1 MAITYKELAENGK
14 QAILQLDS
22 RGTSA
27 LIQDSERTLWNQTAA
42 TKKDIFYGVCNTDT
56 SYTIKEVSVDTEFQL
71 RSGVIVAVYFKY
83 AVKSEKRLNVNGT
96 GSYSIQY
103 DGNSNLGSEMIP
115 GGMRALLMFDGS
127 AWQLLNPAHVNKT
140 LMVLTFGSNFA
151 GKSYTVY
158 GGGAATHSDVVPA
171 CLEVTLGFIETG
183 SSCTVFCD
191 GYTKT
196 FTAAG
201 QNGLYHGYFNI
212 LEENTWEEIA
222 VASASGRAKD
232 YWKVGDEKTLSLGSF
247 GTVILQIYDFNHDDL
262 ASETGKA
269 GITFG
274 LKNLLNTTQHM
285 ETSGTN
291 SGSFI
296 GTCLYDWMMQNVWY
310 ALPSSLRS
318 VIKPVKK
325 KTSAGN
331 SSTNIRTDNMSLF
344 LFSQMECTGLSS
356 LTAAGE
362 GFKYSIFTSDTSR
375 VKALSNGSGSA
386 STWWTRSPYVLNT
399 GSYVCISAS
408 GTATTASA
416 TSYKGICFGFCI

>member
-1 MAITYKELAENGK
+1 MAITYRELNENGK

-42 TKKDIFYGVCNTDT
+42 TKKDIFYGVCYTDT
-56 SYTIKEVSVDTEFQL
+56 SYTTKEVSVSADFQL
-71 RSGVIVAVYFKY
+71 KAGVIVVVNFKY
-83 AVKSEKRLNVNGT
+83 AVKSDKKLNVNGT

-103 DGNSNLGSEMIP
+103 NGSSSLGLEMIP

-127 AWQLLNPAHVNKT
+127 AWQLLNPAHINKT

-151 GKSYTVY
+151 GKTYTVY

-183 SSCTVFCD
+183 SSCTVHCD

-222 VASASGRAKD
+222 VASASGMANK
-232 YWKVGDEKTLSLGSF
+232 YWKVGDEKTLSLGSL
-247 GTVILQIYDFNHDDL
+247 GTATLQIYDFNHDDL
-262 ASETGKA
+262 ASGTGKA

-274 LKNLLNTTQHM
+274 LKNLLQTTQHM

-310 ALPSSLRS
+310 ALPSNLRS
-318 VIKPVKK
+318 AIKPVKK
-325 KTSAGN
+325 KTSAGGG
-331 SSTNIRTDNMSLF
+331 STVIRTDNMSLF
-344 LFSQMECTGLSS
+344 LFSVIECTGSS
-356 LTAAGE
+356 DLAVAGE
-362 GFKYSIFTSDTSR
+362 GTKYPIFTSDASR
-375 VKALSNGSGSA
+375 VKYLSNGSGSK
-386 STWWTRSPYVLNT
+386 SSWWTRSPKTSTTGGYVCVGTT
-399 GSYVCISAS
+399 GSVS
-408 GTATTASA
+408 TASA
-416 TSYKGICFGFCI
+416 ASYKGICFGFCI

>member
-1 MAITYKELAENGK
+1 MTITHKELTDNGK

-56 SYTIKEVSVDTEFQL
+56 SYTTKEVNVGTGFQL

-83 AVKSEKRLNVNGT
+83 AVRSEKKLNVNGT

-103 DGNSNLGSEMIP
+103 NGSSNLGSEMIP

-127 AWQLLNPAHVNKT
+127 AWQLLNPAHINKT

-183 SSCTVFCD
+183 SSCTVSCD

-247 GTVILQIYDFNHDDL
+247 GTVTLQIYDFNHDDL
-262 ASETGKA
+262 ASGTGKA

-310 ALPSSLRS
+310 ALPSNLRTA
-318 VIKPVKK
+318 IKPVKK

-331 SSTNIRTDNMSLF
+331 RSTNIRTDNMSLF
-344 LFSQMECTGLSS
+344 LFSQIECTGLSS

-362 GFKYSIFTSDTSR
+362 GFKYPIFTSDTSR

-386 STWWTRSPYVLNT
+386 SDWWTRSPYVSNA
-399 GSYVCISAS
+399 GSYTYI
-408 GTATTASA
+408 GTTGTVSMASA